1 MNDLSQIFIEHEEI
15 VNFLKQQM
23 NLKEVYQKIL
33 FKKVI
38 SHVAQEKGITVTTQE
53 VEAEADRQRREQ
65 RLEKATDTLAWLAD
79 QLITP
84 HDWEMGIR
92 DRLLSQKLAQY
103 MFAKEVEKF
112 FIENS
117 LEFEQVILYQIVV
130 ESDKLAQEIYY
141 QIEDGEISFYD
152 AANLYDIDPER
163 KRKCGYEGT
172 LYHFDIQ
179 PDIAAVIFKAPPKQL
194 IGPLKS
200 EQGYHL
206 FIVEE
211 LLPAELTPERY
222 QEILKNMFQ
231 HWLVTEL
238 DYMLDSALLS

>member
-1 MNDLSQIFIEHEEI
+1 MNDLSQIFIEPEEI
-15 VNFLKQQM
+15 VSFLKRKM
-23 NLKEVYQKIL
+23 NLKEVYQEIL
-33 FKKVI
+33 FKRVI
-38 SHVAQEKGITVTTQE
+38 SHVAQERGITVTTE
-53 VEAEADRQRREQ
+53 EIEAEADRQRREQ
-65 RLEKATDTLAWLAD
+65 RLEKATDTLRWLAD
-79 QLITP
+79 QLVTP

-103 MFAKEVEKF
+103 MFAEKVENF

-117 LEFEQVILYQIVV
+117 LDFEQVIFYQIIV

-141 QIEDGEISFYD
+141 QIEDCEISFYD
-152 AANLYDIDPER
+152 AANLYDIDPDR
-163 KRKCGYEGT
+163 RRKCGYEGT
-172 LYHFDIQ
+172 LYRFALQ
-179 PDIAAVIFKAPPKQL
+179 PDIAAVIFKTPPKQL
-194 IGPLKS
+194 IGPLKT
-200 EQGYHL
+200 EQGHHL

-238 DYMLDSALLS
+238 DYMLDLSLLS